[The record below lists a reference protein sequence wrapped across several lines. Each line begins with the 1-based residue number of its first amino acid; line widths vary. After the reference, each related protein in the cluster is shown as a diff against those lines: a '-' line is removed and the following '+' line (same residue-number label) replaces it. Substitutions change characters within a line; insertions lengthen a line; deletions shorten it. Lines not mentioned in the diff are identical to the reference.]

1 MAIGGISA
9 SITLMHK
16 IGIIGTFGVGKTTFV
31 HRLFSELKYRSFQV
45 EIVPELSRLCPYD
58 INEEGQVSRGQ
69 YWILK
74 EQIRQEL
81 ERAELNPDF
90 ILCDRCVFDNTLF
103 AKRGAE
109 HGYVDPRTY
118 EIIGEAAASWQA
130 TYSLLVYI
138 ELEDHLRLSRNRG
151 MDDGVRSDNE
161 EFQIDIERIIRQE
174 LRNYPGETLAI
185 RGELDERLRHTMDR
199 LSESIDD
206 ARLRELDLRLRETGR

>member
-1 MAIGGISA
+1 
-9 SITLMHK
+9 MHK

-31 HRLFSELKYRSFQV
+31 HRLFSELKYRAFQA

-109 HGYVDPRTY
+109 HGYVDPKTY
-118 EIIGEAAASWQA
+118 EIIGDSAASWQA
-130 TYSLLVYI
+130 TYSLLIYI
-138 ELEDHLRLSRNRG
+138 ELEDHLCLSRNRG

-161 EFQIDIERIIRQE
+161 EFQLDIERIIDEEIRKYTGDI
-174 LRNYPGETLAI
+174 LRI
-185 RGELDERLRHTMDR
+185 RGNLEERMSLVMDR
-199 LSESIDD
+199 LASTIDD
-206 ARLRELDLRLRETGR
+206 ARLRELDLRL

>member
-1 MAIGGISA
+1 
-9 SITLMHK
+9 MHK

-31 HRLFSELKYRSFQV
+31 HRLFSELKYRAFQA

-58 INEEGQVSRGQ
+58 INEAGQVSKGQ

-109 HGYVDPRTY
+109 HGYVDPATY
-118 EIIGEAAASWQA
+118 EIIGEAAASWQS
-130 TYSLLVYI
+130 TYFLLIYI

-161 EFQIDIERIIRQE
+161 AFQVDIERIIMEEIQGYTGRV
-174 LRNYPGETLAI
+174 LRI
-185 RGELDERLRHTMDR
+185 RGSLDERMKVAMDYLSSTMEDDR
-199 LSESIDD
+199 LKT
-206 ARLRELDLRLRETGR
+206 LNLQL